1 MGNFVKL
8 TKRTED
14 GNYLR
19 LWVHADAIEQL
30 AQESTA
36 QAGNNEGTCV
46 FEDGEVMELIAFNE
60 TLDSLN

>member
-19 LWVHADAIEQL
+19 FWVHADAIEQL

-46 FEDGEVMELIAFNE
+46 FLDGEIMELIAFNE